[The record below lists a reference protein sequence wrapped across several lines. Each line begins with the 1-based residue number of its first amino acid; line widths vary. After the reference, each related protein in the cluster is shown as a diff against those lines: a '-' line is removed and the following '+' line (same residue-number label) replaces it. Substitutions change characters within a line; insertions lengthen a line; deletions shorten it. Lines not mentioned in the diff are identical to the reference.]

1 MNYLIIPQIKNI
13 HSCFKPRRVNIFN
26 NSLRKDYIQDMSS
39 RKVPRFSL
47 GPNPYHKPQRKIQV
61 SPCNNFT
68 SSSILRSWSDTWRIA
83 LKKENH
89 HVGKSAV
96 WGSRVS
102 FFKVSGVFLQ
112 LVLNV
117 SDYTFNEFV
126 WHSLE
131 PCRDKQNQTKA
142 AGTWLAALSLSL
154 CYHPSKKLQEF
165 KSRTC
170 SKAFLSKRWEALGP
184 HENGKTSRVA

>member
-1 MNYLIIPQIKNI
+1 M
-13 HSCFKPRRVNIFN
+13 
-26 NSLRKDYIQDMSS
+26 
-39 RKVPRFSL
+39 
-47 GPNPYHKPQRKIQV
+47 
-61 SPCNNFT
+61 
-68 SSSILRSWSDTWRIA
+68 SDTWRIA
-83 LKKENH
+83 LKKENPH
-89 HVGKSAV
+89 FGKPAV

-112 LVLNV
+112 LVLNA

-142 AGTWLAALSLSL
+142 AGTSLAALSLSL

-170 SKAFLSKRWEALGP
+170 SKAFLQKALDSTGTPLKWEA
-184 HENGKTSRVA
+184 RVASFEKQYPDCKNMGNLRQLMKWLIPQLGDACT